1 MKRCM
6 ISLFIALV
14 GLLVVLGPP
23 LLATATDGKEGKGRD
38 DGVDLR
44 ATLRGFQEVPP
55 VSTTA
60 SGSFKGEI
68 SDDGL
73 SIEYSLSY
81 SGLEGVVRQAHIH
94 FGQRHVNGGIVIF
107 LCQTTVNPDPT
118 GLALTCPQSGTVT
131 SVLTKA
137 NVANNANAQGI
148 ESSATGAGSTD
159 AEFASIV
166 QAIRAGVTY
175 ANVHSANA
183 GGVAAKFNSGEIR
196 GQIKT
201 HRDGHDRR

>member
-23 LLATATDGKEGKGRD
+23 LLATATD

-55 VSTTA
+55 TSTTA

-68 SDDGL
+68 SNDGTT
-73 SIEYSLSY
+73 ITYSLSY
-81 SGLEGVVRQAHIH
+81 SGLEGEVRQAHIH
-94 FGQRHVNGGIVIF
+94 FGQRHVNGGIFVF
-107 LCQTTVNPDPT
+107 LCQTATTPDP
-118 GLALTCPQSGTVT
+118 AQQAPPCVQSGTVSGT
-131 SVLTKA
+131 ITKA
-137 NVANNANAQGI
+137 NVVPIVAQGI
-148 ESSATGAGSTD
+148 DSTPPTGTTD
-159 AEFASIV
+159 AEFAGLV
-166 QAIRAGVTY
+166 KAIRAGVTY

-183 GGVAAKFNSGEIR
+183 GGVATRFNSGEIR
-196 GQIKT
+196 GQISV